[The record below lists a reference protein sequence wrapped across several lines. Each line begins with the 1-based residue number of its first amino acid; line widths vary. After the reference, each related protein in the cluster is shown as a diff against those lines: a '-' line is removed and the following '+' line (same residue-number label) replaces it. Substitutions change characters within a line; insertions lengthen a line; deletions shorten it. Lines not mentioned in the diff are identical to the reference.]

1 MPSISKAIGS
11 VLNVSQE
18 TTLALANLSCDFS
31 IVKIEAPTEYAGL
44 GSTLSKRRIAEAEDG
59 NIHTTARRLGSLFG
73 QGLPDVSSLIS
84 AYGRRVT
91 EIAALASVNPQ
102 GSKSDGPFADHVGA
116 DGTTI
121 WAAATSGTEAI
132 AVHLL
137 ACMLA
142 RMWSQGEAVS
152 IWTELVNQKKT
163 KLEESLAN
171 ASTFHSSAVFLSRI
185 QISRDQLAQWDSS
198 TRYVDHLQTFV
209 HCLTISLGH
218 GYVLRITQNVF
229 SRRS

>member
-1 MPSISKAIGS
+1 M
-11 VLNVSQE
+11 SQE
-18 TTLALANLSCDFS
+18 ATLALANLSCDFS
-31 IVKIEAPTEYAGL
+31 IVKVQAPTEYAGL
-44 GSTLSKRRIAEAEDG
+44 GSTLSKKRIAEAEDG

-73 QGLPDVSSLIS
+73 QGLPDVSHLIS

-91 EIAALASVNPQ
+91 EIAALGSVNPR

-142 RMWSQGEAVS
+142 RIWPQGEAVS
-152 IWTELVNQKKT
+152 IWTELVNQKK
-163 KLEESLAN
+163 KRLEEGLEN
-171 ASTFHSSAVFLSRI
+171 ASTFHSSEVFLSRI
-185 QISRDQLAQWDSS
+185 QISRDQLAEWDSS
-198 TRYVDHLQTFV
+198 ARCVDHLQFPLL
-209 HCLTISLGH
+209 LTS
-218 GYVLRITQNVF
+218 
-229 SRRS
+229 